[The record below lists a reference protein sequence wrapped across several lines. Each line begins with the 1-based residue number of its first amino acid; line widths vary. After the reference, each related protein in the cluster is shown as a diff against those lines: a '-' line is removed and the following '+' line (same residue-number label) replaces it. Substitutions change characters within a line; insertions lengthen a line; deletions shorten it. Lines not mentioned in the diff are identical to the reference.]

1 VAPDDEERDRQEEQ
15 NVRRTVRR
23 EKTRHEA
30 EARESARRAP
40 VRHEE
45 EKTRREEKLSRAVLP
60 ERLARDR
67 EGGGSERIGRCQEE
81 REARARQTQ
90 EHEEE
95 NGRRAR
101 GHDGGDELLHE
112 YARDFGVAAARDPD
126 GRRNVERR
134 DEERG
139 HDGIVRNPRPRSRA
153 LDRIRDGGR
162 DPLQLLESEAVA

>member
-30 EARESARRAP
+30 EARESARRVH

-45 EKTRREEKLSRAVLP
+45 QKTRREEKLSRAVLP

-67 EGGGSERIGRCQEE
+67 EGRGSERVGRRQEE

-101 GHDGGDELLHE
+101 GHDGGTELLHE
-112 YARDFGVAAARDPD
+112 HARDFGVAAARDPD
-126 GRRNVERR
+126 GRRHVERG

-139 HDGIVRNPRPRSRA
+139 HDGIEGDPGARPRAHDRVRNLA
-153 LDRIRDGGR
+153 GNAAGF
-162 DPLQLLESEAVA
+162 LERQPVP